1 MITCGLDFGTSNS
14 AIGAARDGT
23 AALAPIEA
31 GNTLIPSAVFFYYE
45 IKGRVLFGNEAIPAY
60 VPLTFLEADL
70 AITATRVDFD
80 RAVDGRMDRLHR
92 TASAY
97 IAAAGLKPAAI
108 ETIFL
113 TGVSSRVPAMRTAIG
128 RAAPLARLAGGSDLL
143 SVALGLTQMAGN
155 Q

>member
-1 MITCGLDFGTSNS
+1 M
-14 AIGAARDGT
+14 
-23 AALAPIEA
+23 
-31 GNTLIPSAVFFYYE
+31 FFYYE

>member
-1 MITCGLDFGTSNS
+1 M
-14 AIGAARDGT
+14 
-23 AALAPIEA
+23 
-31 GNTLIPSAVFFYYE
+31 FFYYE

-128 RAAPLARLAGGSDLL
+128 RAAP
-143 SVALGLTQMAGN
+143 
-155 Q
+155 